1 MSILARWLLSA
12 LMFLVVANVVPGIHV
27 ESFLTALIL
36 AVVWGV
42 ITMTLKPILLVLTLP
57 VNILS
62 FGLFT
67 LVINGFLF
75 WFLAR
80 LVPGFAVASFGVAIL
95 GALALSLL
103 HIIVHLAF
111 RGKND

>member
-1 MSILARWLLSA
+1 MSILIKWLLSA

-27 ESFLTALIL
+27 QSFVTALLLGI
-36 AVVWGV
+36 VWGI
-42 ITMTLKPILLVLTLP
+42 ITMILKPILLILTLP

-80 LVPGFAVASFGVAIL
+80 LVPGFTVASFGVAIL
-95 GALALSLL
+95 GALALSVL
-103 HIIVHLAF
+103 HMVLHLAF
-111 RGKND
+111 RDSAK

>member
-1 MSILARWLLSA
+1 MSILAKWLLSA
-12 LMFLVVANVVPGIHV
+12 LMFLVIANIVPGIHV
-27 ESFLTALIL
+27 QSFVTALLL
-36 AVVWGV
+36 AVVWGI
-42 ITMTLKPILLVLTLP
+42 ITMVLKPILLVLTLP

-75 WFLAR
+75 WFLGR
-80 LVPGFAVASFGVAIL
+80 LVPGFQIASFGTAIL

-103 HIIVHLAF
+103 HMIVHLAF
-111 RGKND
+111 RGKE

>member
-27 ESFLTALIL
+27 KSFLTALIL

-111 RGKND
+111 RGKK

>member
-1 MSILARWLLSA
+1 MSILARWLISA
-12 LMFLVVANVVPGIHV
+12 LMFLVIANVVPGIHV
-27 ESFLTALIL
+27 ESFVTALL
-36 AVVWGV
+36 MALLWSV
-42 ITMTLKPILLVLTLP
+42 ITMILKPVLLILTLP
-57 VNILS
+57 VNILT

-80 LVPGFAVASFGVAIL
+80 LVPGFQVAGFGVAML

-103 HIIVHLAF
+103 HMIVHLAF
-111 RGKND
+111 RGGK

>member
-1 MSILARWLLSA
+1 MSILARWLISA

-27 ESFLTALIL
+27 KSFVTALVL
-36 AVVWGV
+36 ALVWSV
-42 ITMTLKPILLVLTLP
+42 ITMILKPILLILTLP
-57 VNILS
+57 VNILT

-80 LVPGFAVASFGVAIL
+80 LVPGFTIASFGAAIL
-95 GALALSLL
+95 GALALSIL
-103 HIIVHLAF
+103 HMIVHMAF
-111 RGKND
+111 QGKKD

>member
-12 LMFLVVANVVPGIHV
+12 LMFLVIANVVPGIHV
-27 ESFLTALIL
+27 ESFMTALLL
-36 AVVWGV
+36 AVVWGI
-42 ITMTLKPILLVLTLP
+42 ITMTLKPILLILTLP
-57 VNILS
+57 VNILT

-103 HIIVHLAF
+103 HMIVHLAF
-111 RGKND
+111 RGKE

>member
-12 LMFLVVANVVPGIHV
+12 LMFLVIANVVPGIHV
-27 ESFLTALIL
+27 QSFTTALLL
-36 AVVWGV
+36 AVVWGI
-42 ITMTLKPILLVLTLP
+42 ITVVLKPILLILTLP
-57 VNILS
+57 VNILT

-80 LVPGFAVASFGVAIL
+80 LVPGFTVASFGVAIL

-103 HIIVHLAF
+103 HMIVHLAF
-111 RGKND
+111 RGKE

>member
-1 MSILARWLLSA
+1 MSLLARWLLSA
-12 LMFLVVANVVPGIHV
+12 LMFLVIANVVPGIHV
-27 ESFLTALIL
+27 ESFVTALL
-36 AVVWGV
+36 LTVVWGI
-42 ITMTLKPILLVLTLP
+42 ITMILRPVLLVLTLP
-57 VNILS
+57 VNVLS

-80 LVPGFAVASFGVAIL
+80 IVPGLSVASFGTAII

-103 HIIVHLAF
+103 HMIVHLAF
-111 RGKND
+111 RGKE

>member
-1 MSILARWLLSA
+1 MSILFRWLLSA
-12 LMFLVVANVVPGIHV
+12 LMFLVIANVVPGIHV
-27 ESFLTALIL
+27 ESFVTALLL
-36 AVVWGV
+36 AVVWGI
-42 ITMTLKPILLVLTLP
+42 ITMVLKPILLILTLP
-57 VNILS
+57 INILTL
-62 FGLFT
+62 GLFT

-80 LVPGFAVASFGVAIL
+80 LVPGFTVASFGTAVL

-111 RGKND
+111 RGKE

>member
-1 MSILARWLLSA
+1 MMILIKWLLSA
-12 LMFLVVANVVPGIHV
+12 LMFLVVANVVPGIGV
-27 ESFLTALIL
+27 QSFATALLL
-36 AVVWGV
+36 AVVWGI
-42 ITMTLKPILLVLTLP
+42 ITMILKPILLVLTLP

-75 WFLAR
+75 WILAR
-80 LVPGFAVASFGVAIL
+80 IVPGFTVASFGTAVL
-95 GALALSLL
+95 GALALSIL

-111 RGKND
+111 REKND

>member
-1 MSILARWLLSA
+1 MTILARWLVSA
-12 LMFLVVANVVPGIHV
+12 LMFLVVANLVPGIHV
-27 ESFLTALIL
+27 KSFVTALLL
-36 AVVWGV
+36 ALLWSV
-42 ITMTLKPILLVLTLP
+42 ITMVLKPILLVLTLP
-57 VNILS
+57 VNVLT

-80 LVPGFAVASFGVAIL
+80 IVPGFEIASFGAAIL

-103 HIIVHLAF
+103 HMIVHLAF
-111 RGKND
+111 RDSRE

>member
-1 MSILARWLLSA
+1 MSLLARWLLSA
-12 LMFLVVANVVPGIHV
+12 LMFLVIANLVPGIHV
-27 ESFLTALIL
+27 QSFTTALLL
-36 AVVWGV
+36 AVVWGI
-42 ITMTLKPILLVLTLP
+42 ITMILKPILLILTLP
-57 VNILS
+57 VNVLS

-75 WFLAR
+75 WILAG
-80 LVPGFAVASFGVAIL
+80 LVPGFTVASFGVAIL

-111 RGKND
+111 RDSAK